1 MSEFYKILVVDDDP
15 NVLLAIRKALEVGGY
30 AVQAAPDGPE
40 ALEQARD
47 WPPDLIL
54 CDYQMPKMNG
64 VEVFQAMRGIC
75 PDAVRILVT
84 GQADLGVA
92 MDAINN
98 GGIYKFILKPWNGKD
113 LMVIIK
119 RALEHYQLI
128 QEGKVLVEMLD
139 MALRQQEVKV
149 RGLQDQV
156 HRYKRILGME

>member
-15 NVLLAIRKALEVGGY
+15 NVLLAIRKALEMGGY
-30 AVQAAPDGPE
+30 AVQVAPDGPE
-40 ALEQARD
+40 ALELARD

-64 VEVFQAMRGIC
+64 VEVFQEMRKTC

-84 GQADLGVA
+84 GQAELGVA

-113 LMVIIK
+113 LMVMVR